1 MQRILASLWLN
12 MVHCM
17 QYIHACH
24 QGEIVYVTEKTE
36 KLLLWHNNRQK
47 SASGELGW
55 IKSSLRVKNSSAF
68 LHSSKKN
75 TFLSSYRHFL
85 WAGSRKKKWLEYRLK
100 ELEDYRKW
108 AVFFTKC
115 KQCHNGLVQ
124 ENRSTDHYKK
134 AGSVRHMTE
143 PTKTNLI
150 LNAVGRK
157 SSLRNTTSVLSKW
170 NVWVKECTYF

>member
-1 MQRILASLWLN
+1 MQRILASLCLN

-36 KLLLWHNNRQK
+36 KLLLWHNDRQK

-68 LHSSKKN
+68 LNPNQN

-85 WAGSRKKKWLEYRLK
+85 WAGSRKQKWLEYRLK

>member
-1 MQRILASLWLN
+1 MDESRAACELKTRALFFIPIKKKYFPKFIPPFLVSRIA
-12 MVHCM
+12 
-17 QYIHACH
+17 
-24 QGEIVYVTEKTE
+24 E
-36 KLLLWHNNRQK
+36 
-47 SASGELGW
+47 
-55 IKSSLRVKNSSAF
+55 
-68 LHSSKKN
+68 
-75 TFLSSYRHFL
+75 
-85 WAGSRKKKWLEYRLK
+85 KKKWLEYRLK

-157 SSLRNTTSVLSKW
+157 SSLRNTTSVLSK
-170 NVWVKECTYF
+170 